1 MGRSME
7 TTEDNSARPGLSRM
21 EEAIA
26 RVEAQE
32 AAEEQRQRAAEISL
46 LQLQELQLQEDAEEQ
61 RQAAANEQKAAHFKA
76 FRKLI
81 GHSEDPGWLSP
92 EVMPAQ
98 VVRTKLTLF
107 SGVNFAQYSPV
118 RMWL

>member
-1 MGRSME
+1 MERSME
-7 TTEDNSARPGLSRM
+7 RTEDNSVNSGLSRI
-21 EEAIA
+21 EQAIA

-46 LQLQELQLQEDAEEQ
+46 LQLQELQLQEDLEEQ

-92 EVMPAQ
+92 EMMPAQ
-98 VVRTKLTLF
+98 VLC
-107 SGVNFAQYSPV
+107 SN
-118 RMWL
+118 